1 MRAFEKMCWQTDVA
15 FQIGRNN
22 KMRKKKL
29 FRVLMVV
36 GCIFMA
42 GGCAKK
48 DTKSESINMAK
59 IVEEQ
64 ANVEE
69 GIENAID
76 IETVIDTRVEAET
89 ESEPETK
96 ESMVNTDA
104 QTAKPEAENTKEN
117 TPEAAKPE
125 QEKSSSS
132 EVSQTGGSIK
142 QEFQINGRGIS
153 TISCQMPEDWEYTTW
168 QDEGENARW
177 GISVKVQKKEDATIS
192 IFEQSG
198 TVTEWT
204 YYINEP
210 ETFQTAHG
218 VTARLYQETMI
229 GEGDVPYVSGAV
241 MFEDSNEKGVVFLM
255 PQSIYI
261 ENEKLIHEIL
271 QSIEI
276 THSY

>member
-1 MRAFEKMCWQTDVA
+1 
-15 FQIGRNN
+15 
-22 KMRKKKL
+22 MRKKKL

-48 DTKSESINMAK
+48 DAKSESINMAK

-89 ESEPETK
+89 EAESETK

-104 QTAKPEAENTKEN
+104 ETAKPEAENTKEN

-210 ETFQTAHG
+210 ETFQTLQG
-218 VTARLYQETMI
+218 VIARLYQETMI